1 VNDLYALMATF
12 VRAGLL
18 AVLRPDKYVRIL
30 SAVRREG
37 MSATT
42 GFAIAAVRCP
52 HRPGLIDELVW
63 RSP

>member
-1 VNDLYALMATF
+1 MNDLYALMATF